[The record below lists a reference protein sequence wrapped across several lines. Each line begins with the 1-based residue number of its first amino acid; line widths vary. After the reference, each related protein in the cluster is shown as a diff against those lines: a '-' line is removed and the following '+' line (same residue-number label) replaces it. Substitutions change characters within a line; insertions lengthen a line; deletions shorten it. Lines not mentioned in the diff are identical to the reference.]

1 MDDHSGS
8 MKLICYSFY
17 LQSRF
22 LMKQKRGRLLSFA
35 SVILALSLMIFT
47 DISSAS
53 EDDSLLKSAS
63 TENLSKVRALLKK
76 GINVDAKDNV
86 GVTALMIASEFGRE
100 KIVQALLDKGAQVN
114 HQRKDG
120 YTALIIASQ
129 EGNESVVRV
138 LLDRGAKINYQAK
151 NGVTALII
159 ASQEGHEVI
168 VQTLLAR
175 GAKVN
180 IRENGGGTALEYAET
195 QKIKKLLKAS
205 CASE

>member
-86 GVTALMIASEFGRE
+86 GATALM
-100 KIVQALLDKGAQVN
+100 
-114 HQRKDG
+114 
-120 YTALIIASQ
+120 IASQ

-205 CASE
+205 GASE